1 MRFSNLIRSKAVS
14 RSCVVLAAA
23 AMSMSLAACGGG
35 NKDASATKE
44 EPKVLEKIDEDTF
57 AVLGEQKLG
66 PLDKAKLYNRF
77 VENALQKIKES
88 RDLFAELS
96 PNLTITPE
104 KCRPLSRLGFSLN
117 APVEDYNSVLIAGK
131 TEDANDTHTF
141 TLFLKPSETV
151 IKEYESTTQELLN
164 SCREINLSAPG
175 RNEVTVKLTP
185 FDPGSYKQVK
195 HIVGYQLEETNLGN
209 LAVIEAI
216 LENGQAIQIQDY
228 TPENAVNILKDAF
241 KHLQIS

>member
-35 NKDASATKE
+35 DKSTSAAKE

-57 AVLGEQKLG
+57 LALANKKLG
-66 PLDKAKLYNRF
+66 PVEHAKLYNGF
-77 VENALQKIKES
+77 NETTMQEIKEA

-104 KCRPLSRLGFSLN
+104 KCQPLARLTVTPYS
-117 APVEDYNSVLIAGK
+117 PVEDYKSTLIAG
-131 TEDANDTHTF
+131 TDDTNNFHDLI
-141 TLFLKPSETV
+141 LFLKPSETT
-151 IKEYESTTQELLN
+151 IKEYESTTQELIK
-164 SCREINLSAPG
+164 SCPEMTSSVPG
-175 RNEVTVKLTP
+175 RNGVTVKITP
-185 FDPGSYKQVK
+185 IDPGTYKQVK
-195 HIVGYQLEETNLGN
+195 HIVGYQVEEVATQDRI
-209 LAVIEAI
+209 AIIEAI
-216 LENGQAIQIQDY
+216 LENGQLVQIQDSS
-228 TPENAVNILKDAF
+228 PENAVNILKDAF